1 MSACGA
7 GRLHDSAHRL
17 SWHELQLVR
26 VRVRVRGR
34 GRVRIR
40 VGVRIRVRV
49 RVRVTG
55 HVHACTALGR
65 L

>member
-1 MSACGA
+1 MHVA
-7 GRLHDSAHRL
+7 GRQGLHDSAHRL